1 MMPLAHR
8 LYNFTA
14 VGDADPSLD
23 CNYAAKLMTRC
34 TNHDG
39 ILSEI
44 DPCSRMTFVSRA
56 NTHRC
61 ATYAHARERGSTL
74 RPRLASAAC
83 SRRAAASSTA
93 LHPTTRPR
101 AAAHLH
107 APGRCP

>member
-8 LYNFTA
+8 PYNFTA
-14 VGDADPSLD
+14 IGDADPSLD
-23 CNYAAKLMTRC
+23 RNYVTKLTTRC

-39 ILSEI
+39 ILLEI
-44 DPCSRMTFVSRA
+44 DPCSRMTFVSHTS
-56 NTHRC
+56 THHC
-61 ATYAHARERGSTL
+61 TTYVHARERGSTL

-83 SRRAAASSTA
+83 GRRAAASSTA
-93 LHPTTRPR
+93 LQPTALPR